1 MISMSVD
8 IAPSLGSQAGRAL
21 VVTAA
26 DRTRSQRVATL
37 ARVLSDPVRV
47 QLVDLLR
54 RRDGEVCQCE
64 LVARFELSQPT
75 LSHHLRKLREAGV
88 ISVERRG
95 SWAYY
100 SIVPDALED
109 LHRWLS

>member
-1 MISMSVD
+1 MSVD
-8 IAPSLGSQAGRAL
+8 VGPSLGSQADPAL
-21 VVTAA
+21 VITPA
-26 DRTRSQRVATL
+26 DRARSQRVATL

-47 QLVDLLR
+47 QLVELLR
-54 RRDGEVCQCE
+54 RRDGQVCQCE
-64 LVARFELSQPT
+64 LVARFELTQPT

>member
-1 MISMSVD
+1 MSVN
-8 IAPSLGSQAGRAL
+8 IPMSLDSAVSGGL
-21 VVTAA
+21 HVTQA
-26 DRTRSQRVATL
+26 DRVRSQRVAAL

-47 QLVDLLR
+47 QLVDLIR
-54 RRDGEVCQCE
+54 RHGEPLCQCE
-64 LVARFELSQPT
+64 LVALFELSQPT

-100 SIVPDALED
+100 AVVPDALED
-109 LHRWLS
+109 LHEWLF